1 MKKEFARSTTS
12 TQRQAILEFA
22 RLSREF
28 NGGRILKII
37 LIGSVARG
45 DFGPD
50 SDIDLVVVA
59 ESVDT
64 DFKCE
69 LWDIGARVSLAHSVI
84 LNVHI
89 YSLARWIKMQQ
100 EKNALWRNIARDGI
114 DLMPEPIPA

>member
-1 MKKEFARSTTS
+1 MKKEFALRTTPE
-12 TQRQAILEFA
+12 QRRAVLDFAQQARKAKGE
-22 RLSREF
+22 
-28 NGGRILKII
+28 RILKII

-50 SDIDLVVVA
+50 SDVDIVVVA

-69 LWDIGARVSLAHSVI
+69 VWDIGARASLAHSVV

-89 YSLARWIKMQQ
+89 YSRTRWVKMRQ
-100 EKNALWRNIARDGI
+100 EKNALWRNIERDGI